1 MIKQIE
7 TYVRQKFKGWPAYER
22 AAGLPKNHGKRRVK
36 FYLAKLTALLKPLG
50 LTVKIEEENELPNG
64 FPTHT
69 KDINGNVIC
78 LGDIV
83 GYDFD
88 DSTKSSYFEVV
99 FEQNA
104 FRKKRKRWDKSLP
117 KPMLEFGNE
126 AKQMRLIII
135 KPIKIEED
143 EKF

>member
-1 MIKQIE
+1 M
-7 TYVRQKFKGWPAYER
+7 
-22 AAGLPKNHGKRRVK
+22 
-36 FYLAKLTALLKPLG
+36 
-50 LTVKIEEENELPNG
+50 NELPKG

-69 KDINGNVIC
+69 IDINGNVIC

-104 FRKKRKRWDKSLP
+104 FRKKYKRWDKSLP
-117 KPMLEFGNE
+117 KPMLGFGNE
-126 AKQMRLIII
+126 AKTMRLKII
-135 KPIKIEED
+135 KPFKIE
-143 EKF
+143 